1 MIIKLAGNQAVED
14 FSIQLDV
21 YLMHVPDNA
30 VSLSTEKSED
40 SFRLGLKT
48 PKNIG
53 FQKRIRAFWLITIP
67 DNWLQPERLSACLC
81 NSSIVGLDSLRSLS
95 FGQIDLRTS
104 NEFIKFEVSIALIHF
119 DSTYTSNNNDL

>member
-53 FQKRIRAFWLITIP
+53 FQKRIRAYP
-67 DNWLQPERLSACLC
+67 
-81 NSSIVGLDSLRSLS
+81 
-95 FGQIDLRTS
+95 
-104 NEFIKFEVSIALIHF
+104 
-119 DSTYTSNNNDL
+119 